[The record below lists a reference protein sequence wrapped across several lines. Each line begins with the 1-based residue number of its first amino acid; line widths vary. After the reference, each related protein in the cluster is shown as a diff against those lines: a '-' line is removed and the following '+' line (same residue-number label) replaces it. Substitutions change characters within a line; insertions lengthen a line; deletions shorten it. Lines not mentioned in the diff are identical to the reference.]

1 MRPFA
6 KTGTD
11 QQRPLKMLV
20 REIGSNFAGS
30 AFAMIS
36 SPLALK
42 TINLP
47 SAAIS
52 EQKPTSAAF
61 HFSVPVAKSMHLS
74 EAVLLSSPSL
84 P

>member
-1 MRPFA
+1 
-6 KTGTD
+6 
-11 QQRPLKMLV
+11 
-20 REIGSNFAGS
+20 
-30 AFAMIS
+30 MIS

-61 HFSVPVAKSMHLS
+61 HFSVPVAKSMHLN
-74 EAVLLSSPSL
+74 VFGLS
-84 P
+84 